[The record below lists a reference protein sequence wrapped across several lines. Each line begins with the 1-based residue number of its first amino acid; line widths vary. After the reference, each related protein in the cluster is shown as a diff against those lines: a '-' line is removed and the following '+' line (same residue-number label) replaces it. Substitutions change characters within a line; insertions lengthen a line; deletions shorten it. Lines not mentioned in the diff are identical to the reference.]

1 VCRKLNTRLAADKT
15 EIKTVLSA
23 TQTYIATSSLILQS
37 TTAWGLFS
45 FQYFN
50 LYCIHLFAEDI
61 LSSPEALWGSPDGT
75 HIMYASFN
83 DSEVRILAFPWF
95 GSGSTSGSFKGGS
108 GMWTTFPESRTVRYP
123 TVSYGAR
130 AVLSMQ
136 SRFYTKSFCNCFII
150 TIQWN
155 IRNMSDY
162 LRNPQYCTCITN
174 ITQIN
179 ISCFKNL
186 S

>member
-1 VCRKLNTRLAADKT
+1 M
-15 EIKTVLSA
+15 
-23 TQTYIATSSLILQS
+23 QTYIATSSLILPLIK
-37 TTAWGLFS
+37 AWGLFS

-50 LYCIHLFAEDI
+50 LYWIHLFAEDI
-61 LSSPEALWGSPDGT
+61 LSSPEALWGSSDGT

-95 GSGSTSGSFKGGS
+95 GSGSISGSFKGGS

-123 TVSYGAR
+123 TVSYGAQ

-136 SRFYTKSFCNCFII
+136 SRFYAKNFCDSFIV
-150 TIQWN
+150 TIQLN
-155 IRNMSDY
+155 IRKVSDY
-162 LRNPQYCTCITN
+162 LPDPQYCTYIMN
-174 ITQIN
+174 IMQIN
-179 ISCFKNL
+179 ILYFKNL